1 MAEAPS
7 TRDRVLGALWG
18 ALVGDA
24 LGVPVEFQDRSL
36 RQADP
41 IKGMRG
47 HGTYDQPAGTWSDDG
62 ALILCTVESLMHAE
76 FDIADMGRRFLRWM
90 DQGLWTA
97 TGIVFDV
104 GNATATALIRI
115 RDGTEAGRAGGRQE
129 HDNGNGSLM
138 RIVPVALRFAGA
150 PTDDLLNKVHRASSI
165 THAHDRSKMAC
176 AFFALLTKDLLRGQP
191 PGKAFE
197 QSRDLFSERYNTS
210 EELRRFGALLRG
222 DIATVPEHQIWAT
235 GYVVDTLVASVW
247 CLLTTGS
254 YEECVLRAVNLG
266 GDTDTT
272 GCVAGALAGI
282 AYGVQAIPEGW
293 RRVLPRAAEVSA
305 LFDQFANRIS

>member
-41 IKGMRG
+41 VEGLRG
-47 HGTYDQPAGTWSDDG
+47 HGTYNQPPGTWSDDG
-62 ALILCTVESLMHAE
+62 ALILCTVESLLHAE
-76 FDIADMGRRFLRWM
+76 FDTTDMGGRFLRWM

-104 GNATATALIRI
+104 GNATASALRRI
-115 RDGTEAGRAGGRQE
+115 KHGTEAERAGGRQE

-138 RIVPVALRFAGA
+138 RIVPVALRFASA
-150 PTDDLLNKVHRASSI
+150 RTDDLLEKVHRASAI

-176 AFFALLTKDLLRGQP
+176 AFFALSTRALLQAEP
-191 PGKAFE
+191 PGKAFK
-197 QSRDLFSERYNTS
+197 QSRDIFSERYRTS
-210 EELRRFGALLRG
+210 EELRRFGALMHG
-222 DIATVPEHQIWAT
+222 DIATLTEHQIWST

-254 YEECVLRAVNLG
+254 YDECVLKAVNLG
-266 GDTDTT
+266 GDADTT
-272 GCVAGALAGI
+272 GCVAGALAGLT
-282 AYGVQAIPEGW
+282 YGIQSIPNAWRQA
-293 RRVLPRAAEVSA
+293 LPRGAELQV
-305 LFDQFANRIS
+305 LFEQFTNRIC